1 MFQPG
6 TSAISETPTTAPI
19 APLRDAEA
27 LVTAMG
33 KVHRVLSSD
42 LLERTEDAHIAP
54 TIRAAH
60 ARDTAEKRTGEG
72 YEEYREAF
80 CDQVAAS
87 WVLCSVF
94 VRTLEDRGFVP
105 HRLAGPG
112 AVDRLAQFR
121 AQFRFLGE
129 RDYLLHVFDAMSIAP
144 GGRGVFGP
152 GHAPLWRLSPSS
164 RALSELLAALRAT
177 DEDGLRF
184 TFGRPTDLER
194 EHDGA
199 STRYLGDLYQDL
211 NEGVRKRYA
220 LLQTPEFVERFIL
233 DQTLDPALRERGI
246 AVTVIDPACGS
257 GHFLIGAYD
266 RLFEARRAAE
276 PGRDR
281 AESARLALS
290 QVHGVD
296 LNPYAA
302 AIARFRLLLSYL
314 DKAGLT
320 RLDQVPEGL
329 DLRVYVGD
337 ALLAGARDQVTLGDD
352 LAQRGADAGTYE
364 RSRLFS
370 FINPETDALLAKS
383 RFDVVVA
390 NPPYIT
396 EKDAVKRELIR
407 DRYIAASGKYALSA
421 PFAERIF
428 QLANE
433 GGFTGQITANSFMK
447 REFGKA
453 LIEDVL
459 SRVELTEV
467 LDTSGAYIPG
477 HGTPTVIL
485 FGRARDNIGTTVRVT
500 MGNRNEP
507 ATPDDPARGRVWR
520 SIADHHTELGFE
532 NDYVSIGQVE
542 RKKLAQHPW
551 SLGGGGAAEL
561 KELIEERAQNRL
573 GQVALIGVLGMTN
586 ADDCMLSDNDHLRR
600 QRVEP
605 EYVRQLVVGDVVRD
619 WALQELPTVVYP
631 YEWPETLIAEDYSR
645 GLFRYLWPYR
655 TTMSS
660 RATFGGGTYKSDG
673 LAWWKWHQVAGER
686 LRAPLSITYAEIST
700 HNHFILDRGG
710 NVFKQTAPII
720 KLPADATE
728 VDHLALLGYLNSS
741 VACFWMKQVFQP
753 KHSAEH
759 KTHPEP
765 ERNRFQ
771 YSSGGLKDLPMPS
784 CLPVEFAEV
793 AKQMTRL
800 AALRQRLWNQRDGE
814 AFLETQGNVT
824 PASLRLAIRERW
836 AAWDLLREQMIVLQE
851 ELDWRTY
858 ECLGLCEHVSA
869 PLQALEGAQCRRGDR
884 PFERLSVRKSY
895 VRARDHLVP
904 LEEAEVPSSTPL
916 PRTLEP
922 VWHARAE
929 RLADSPML
937 RFLERPLFK
946 RQWRDTD
953 ENIIEPEF
961 RNACERSALESF
973 LVDRSEAALHDRPD
987 PRPLSVRALAQ
998 ILHADPKVRAVAEVL
1013 TGSST
1018 FDLEVVLG
1026 GLMEREAVSSAT
1038 CQRYT
1043 DVGIEK
1049 RRGWELTWELQ
1060 RREDAGE
1067 AVPVPKPEKYDQKDF
1082 EQASTVWRLRGK
1094 LDVPKERFIAYP
1106 TATPPSGATGKAGD
1120 VYGWAGW
1127 THLEQ
1132 LQAAVELWQEELGL
1146 HLHEVIPRATRRE
1159 LEESLGEGAT
1169 HDEALQ
1175 RDAAARER
1183 LMPILQTMVD
1193 LLPWVRQ
1200 WHDQDGETASSFEA
1214 YLSGEARKL
1223 EVSLEEAHLYRRP
1236 KPAPKAKA
1244 PKAPKTPKT
1253 PKAPKAPK
1261 ERKTKAAKAP
1271 RAKTTT
1277 P

>member
-1 MFQPG
+1 MSQPTPS
-6 TSAISETPTTAPI
+6 TSSDANLNAPI

-27 LVTAMG
+27 LVAAMS
-33 KVHRVLSSD
+33 KVHRVLAAD
-42 LLERTEDAHIAP
+42 LLERTDDAHIAP
-54 TIRAAH
+54 TVRAAH
-60 ARDTAEKRTGEG
+60 ARDLAAKRTGEG

-112 AVDRLAQFR
+112 AADRLEQFR

-129 RDYLLHVFDAMSIAP
+129 RDYLLHIFDAMSIVP

-152 GHAPLWRLSPSS
+152 AHAPLWRLSPSS
-164 RALSELLAALRAT
+164 RALSELLAALRGT
-177 DEDGLRF
+177 DDGVLRF
-184 TFGRPTDLER
+184 TFGRPADLER

-211 NEGVRKRYA
+211 NEGVRNRYA

-266 RLFEARRAAE
+266 RLFDARRAAE

-290 QVHGVD
+290 QVHGID

-314 DKAGLT
+314 DKTGLT
-320 RLDQVPEGL
+320 RLEQAPEGL

-337 ALLAGARDQVTLGDD
+337 ALLAGARDQTTFGDA
-352 LAQRGADAGTYE
+352 LADRGTDAGTFD
-364 RSRLFS
+364 RSALFS
-370 FINPETDALLAKS
+370 LVDAATDDLLSKT

-396 EKDAVKRELIR
+396 EKDPVKRELIR
-407 DRYIAASGKYALSA
+407 ERYTAAAGKFALSA

-433 GGFTGQITANSFMK
+433 GGFTGQITSNSFMK

-459 SRVELTEV
+459 KTVDLTEV
-467 LDTSGAYIPG
+467 LDTSGAYIPD

-485 FGRARDNIGTTVRVT
+485 FGRSRSPIRTAIPVT
-500 MGNRNEP
+500 MGNRGEP
-507 ATPDDPARGRVWR
+507 TTPDDPARGKVWL
-520 SIADHHTELGFE
+520 SIAEHHTEPGFE
-532 NDYVSIGQVE
+532 NEYVSVGEIE
-542 RKKLAQHPW
+542 RTKLAQHPW

-561 KELIEERAQNRL
+561 KALIEERAEKRL
-573 GQVALIGVLGMTN
+573 GAIARSIGFMAITGEDDAFFATESAL
-586 ADDCMLSDNDHLRR
+586 
-600 QRVEP
+600 
-605 EYVRQLVVGDVVRD
+605 VRGQITSPWHRDVGTGDVVRD
-619 WALQELPTVVYP
+619 WSIGKDLSTIFPYP
-631 YEWPETLIAEDYSR
+631 EGHLADWNEMPAAVR
-645 GLFRYLWPYR
+645 RWLWPNR
-655 TTMSS
+655 
-660 RATFGGGTYKSDG
+660 RILLNRPDFGGKKYIDVGRTAHEY
-673 LAWWKWHQVAGER
+673 HQIPLER
-686 LRAPLSITYAEIST
+686 LRTPLSITFAFVAT
-700 HNHFILDRGG
+700 HNHFVLDRGG
-710 NVFKQTAPII
+710 KVFKQSAPII

-728 VDHLALLGYLNSS
+728 EEHLALLGYLNSS
-741 VACFWMKQVFQP
+741 VACFWMKQVSAPKGGSGMGRGIQP
-753 KHSAEH
+753 DGWM
-759 KTHPEP
+759 
-765 ERNRFQ
+765 ERR
-771 YSSGGLKDLPMPS
+771 
-784 CLPVEFAEV
+784 EFAATGLEECPV
-793 AKQMTRL
+793 VDGYQSL
-800 AALRQRLWNQRDGE
+800 AASADALDALAHRHRSLEPASTIASAIGSDIQHALAEAMLERERLWRSMMAQQE
-814 AFLETQGNVT
+814 A
-824 PASLRLAIRERW
+824 
-836 AAWDLLREQMIVLQE
+836 
-851 ELDWRTY
+851 LDWRVY
-858 ECLGLCEHVSA
+858 ALIGLVGSDVLLPERVEASHVRAFELLMRETAASATWFERHNREAPTMDHVSSHCRA
-869 PLQALEGAQCRRGDR
+869 VLE
-884 PFERLSVRKSY
+884 
-895 VRARDHLVP
+895 ARMTAIRSSREIAM
-904 LEEAEVPSSTPL
+904 LE
-916 PRTLEP
+916 
-922 VWHARAE
+922 
-929 RLADSPML
+929 SP
-937 RFLERPLFK
+937 EFK
-946 RQWRDTD
+946 RRWPAFDWSAETTS
-953 ENIIEPEF
+953 
-961 RNACERSALESF
+961 ACETF
-973 LVDRSEAALHDRPD
+973 LLDRAEAALHERPD

-998 ILHADPKVRAVAEVL
+998 ILQADPKVRAVAEVL

-1018 FDLEVVLG
+1018 FDLEAVLG

-1049 RRGWELTWELQ
+1049 RRGWERTWELQ

-1067 AVPVPKPEKYDQKDF
+1067 VVTVPKPEKYDQKDF
-1082 EQASTVWRLRGK
+1082 EQAGTVWRLRGK

-1159 LEESLGEGAT
+1159 LQESLGTEAA
-1169 HDEALQ
+1169 HDVALE

-1200 WHDQDGETASSFEA
+1200 WHDHDGETASSFEA
-1214 YLSGEARKL
+1214 YLATEARKL
-1223 EVSLEEAHLYRRP
+1223 EVSLDEAHLYRRSKATP
-1236 KPAPKAKA
+1236 KTKA
-1244 PKAPKTPKT
+1244 PKKAKEPKA

-1261 ERKTKAAKAP
+1261 EPKAPKAAKAP
-1271 RAKTTT
+1271 RAKKSK